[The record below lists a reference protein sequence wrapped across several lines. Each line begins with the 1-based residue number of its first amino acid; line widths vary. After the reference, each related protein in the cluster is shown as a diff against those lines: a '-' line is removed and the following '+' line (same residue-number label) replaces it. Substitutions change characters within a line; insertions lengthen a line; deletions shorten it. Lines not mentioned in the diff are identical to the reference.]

1 MGLHRHVG
9 VQVVESTVGLL
20 TPVPAALVHT
30 LNFLVPATRS
40 LVLLRTGDW
49 NERVDLDEGM

>member
-1 MGLHRHVG
+1 MG